1 MPPSPQLVQTGRTPA
16 RPRNVIAG
24 ILGVLVI
31 MLSCGLCGRGVR
43 SLDAV
48 EAINDSTAVAP

>member
-1 MPPSPQLVQTGRTPA
+1 MPPSPHPVQTGHKPA
-16 RPRNVIAG
+16 RPHDIIAG

-43 SLDAV
+43 SLDTV
-48 EAINDSTAVAP
+48 EAISDSTAVAP

>member
-1 MPPSPQLVQTGRTPA
+1 MQPSPQLVQTGRKPA
-16 RPRNVIAG
+16 RPRNIIAG

-31 MLSCGLCGRGVR
+31 LLSCGLCGRGVQ

-48 EAINDSTAVAP
+48 EAANDSTAVAP